1 MLSFIMGGSGKK
13 PILDQQ
19 LKQSN
24 LLTSYSLIGL
34 LYNMLLLK
42 EDLFDI

>member
-1 MLSFIMGGSGKK
+1 MGGSGKK
-13 PILDQQ
+13 PHSRSAIEA
-19 LKQSN
+19 KQFIDFIYS
-24 LLTSYSLIGL
+24 SLIGL